1 MRVCNV
7 LSHFEIKAHGMAE
20 KEDTMQYDLI
30 VIGGGPAGLMAAGTA
45 AERGVRTL
53 LLERMPRIGTKLR
66 ITGKGRCN
74 ITNARPIESYLP
86 FLHGNVAL
94 AQNALQRFTNQQIVE
109 LLNAEGVSTIL
120 ERGDRIYPLSGRA
133 SDVAEAFI
141 RYCTRHGVTIKT
153 EVLVTALTPTD
164 EGWKVT
170 SSIGECYEARG
181 VFLACGGKSYPRTGS
196 DGAGYTLAAMIGHT
210 TTEIFQTLVGFTVNT
225 DWTVRERLLVK
236 NVGLRLLVEGEEVGQ
251 QNPVDIEL
259 IDAWVGGPGVLRL
272 SRLAMEHLRA
282 GQRVQLQID
291 FKPALS
297 EQKLLARLQRDI
309 QERRSELLRSVARA
323 WLPAGLIKPLLRRA
337 RLSGQTK
344 VGMLTDKELV
354 ALSAALKC
362 FDVQLLEPDDWER
375 AVVTAGGI
383 SNDEIDPLTLRSLK
397 HRGVYFC
404 GELLDIDG
412 NTGGFNLQLAYS
424 TGYVAGCEAAKEL
437 LISNA
442 E

>member
-1 MRVCNV
+1 
-7 LSHFEIKAHGMAE
+7 
-20 KEDTMQYDLI
+20 MQYDLI

-170 SSIGECYEARG
+170 SSKGKCYEARG
-181 VFLACGGKSYPRTGS
+181 VILACGGKSYPRTGS
-196 DGAGYTLAAMIGHT
+196 DGAGYTLAAMIGN
-210 TTEIFQTLVGFTVNT
+210 I
-225 DWTVRERLLVK
+225 
-236 NVGLRLLVEGEEVGQ
+236 
-251 QNPVDIEL
+251 
-259 IDAWVGGPGVLRL
+259 
-272 SRLAMEHLRA
+272 
-282 GQRVQLQID
+282 
-291 FKPALS
+291 
-297 EQKLLARLQRDI
+297 
-309 QERRSELLRSVARA
+309 
-323 WLPAGLIKPLLRRA
+323 
-337 RLSGQTK
+337 
-344 VGMLTDKELV
+344 
-354 ALSAALKC
+354 
-362 FDVQLLEPDDWER
+362 
-375 AVVTAGGI
+375 
-383 SNDEIDPLTLRSLK
+383 
-397 HRGVYFC
+397 
-404 GELLDIDG
+404 
-412 NTGGFNLQLAYS
+412 
-424 TGYVAGCEAAKEL
+424 
-437 LISNA
+437 
-442 E
+442 

>member
-1 MRVCNV
+1 
-7 LSHFEIKAHGMAE
+7 MAE

-30 VIGGGPAGLMAAGTA
+30 VIGGGPAGLIAAGTA

-74 ITNARPIESYLP
+74 ITNARPIENYLP

-94 AQNALQRFTNQQIVE
+94 AQNALQRFTNQQIVG
-109 LLNAEGVSTIL
+109 LLNAEGVATIL

-133 SDVAEAFI
+133 SDVAEAFV

-164 EGWKVT
+164 GGWKVT
-170 SSIGECYEARG
+170 SSKGECCEARG
-181 VFLACGGKSYPRTGS
+181 VILACGGKSYPRTGS

-225 DWTVRERLLVK
+225 DWTIRERLLVK
-236 NVGLRLLVEGEEVGQ
+236 NVGLKLLVEGEEVGQ

-309 QERRSELLRSVARA
+309 QERRNELLRSVARA